1 MTSRLKNKIVI
12 TGATGFVG
20 NALFNHL
27 LQNPQY
33 DVLAVARN
41 ISQLPINY
49 AIQIPDISTKTNWN
63 PIFNEKVD
71 AVIHCAARVHI
82 MNDPSM
88 DSLTEFRKVNVDG
101 TLKLA
106 QEAIKNGVRR
116 FIFIS
121 SIKVNGEETTIG
133 KPFKSTDTPNPSDP
147 YGISKNEAEQAL
159 LQLAKDT
166 SLEVVII
173 RPVLVYG
180 PNVKGNFNSLLKL
193 SSSKIPLP
201 FGSIKNARSMV
212 YIDNLVHF
220 ISHCIQREAAKNE
233 ILLIS
238 DNDAWSLPQLIKT
251 MRQAQH
257 NSPLIFPF
265 PTFIFKLFGI
275 VFNKDA
281 VINRLLGSLQVDTS
295 SEQQKLNWKPPYTI
309 EQGIEYTVQNYVQR
323 KS

>member
-1 MTSRLKNKIVI
+1 MTSTLKNSIVI
-12 TGATGFVG
+12 TGANGFVG

-27 LQNPQY
+27 LQNPLY
-33 DVLAVARN
+33 NVLAVARN
-41 ISQLPINY
+41 ISQLPLNN
-49 AIQIPDISTKTNWN
+49 AIQITDLSTGTNWDA
-63 PIFNEKVD
+63 IFNEKID
-71 AVIHCAARVHI
+71 TIIHCAAKVHV
-82 MNDPSM
+82 MNDTSM
-88 DSLTEFRKVNVDG
+88 DPLTEFRKVNVDG

-121 SIKVNGEETTIG
+121 SIKVNGEETAIG
-133 KPFKSTDTPNPSDP
+133 KPFKSTDLPHPSDP
-147 YGISKNEAEQAL
+147 YGISKHEAEQAL

-166 SLEVVII
+166 GLEVVII

-220 ISHCIQREAAKNE
+220 ITHCIQCDAAKNE
-233 ILLIS
+233 ILLIAD
-238 DNDAWSLPQLIKT
+238 DNALSLPQLIKT
-251 MRQAQH
+251 MRQAQGK
-257 NSPLIFPF
+257 SPLILPF
-265 PTFIFKLFGI
+265 PTFIFKLLGMI
-275 VFNKDA
+275 FNKKT
-281 VINRLLGSLQVDTS
+281 VINRLLGNLQVDTV
-295 SEQQKLNWKPPYTI
+295 SEQQKLDWKPLYTI
-309 EQGIEYTVQNYVQR
+309 EQGIKYTVQNYVQR